1 MSTCIRGNFHV
12 SSLFC
17 HSLTLRDSRCSSLCS
32 VHGRFENPSY
42 LVLKLILALIWNIR
56 SPFQF
61 SKCRNSR
68 VKTINFATID
78 AITMALELRSFRKDR
93 SRIRSRLITRS
104 PRQFAYHKVPTTT
117 RFYAIAYP
125 RVKKSTNRYAKLEA
139 TLQKCSSI
147 HWFHPYILVFKYLI
161 FRYLHYNY
169 MREIPYGFF
178 KELKDILRV

>member
-17 HSLTLRDSRCSSLCS
+17 HPLTLRDSRCSSLCLA
-32 VHGRFENPSY
+32 HGRFENPSY

-104 PRQFAYHKVPTTT
+104 PRQFAYPKVPTTT

-125 RVKKSTNRYAKLEA
+125 RVKKKHKSIRLAWSNTPEMLFYSLI
-139 TLQKCSSI
+139 SSL
-147 HWFHPYILVFKYLI
+147 YSCL
-161 FRYLHYNY
+161 
-169 MREIPYGFF
+169 
-178 KELKDILRV
+178 

>member
-1 MSTCIRGNFHV
+1 MFPWNFHV
-12 SSLFC
+12 SNLFC
-17 HSLTLRDSRCSSLCS
+17 HSLTLRDSRCSLLCL
-32 VHGRFENPSY
+32 VHGQFENPSY

-61 SKCRNSR
+61 IKCRNSR

-104 PRQFAYHKVPTTT
+104 PRQFAYPKVPTTT
-117 RFYAIAYP
+117 RFYAIAYHEL
-125 RVKKSTNRYAKLEA
+125 KKSTNRYAKLEA

-147 HWFHPYILVFKYLI
+147 HWFHPCILVFKYLI
-161 FRYLHYNY
+161 FRYLHYNS

-178 KELKDILRV
+178 KELKHILRV

>member
-1 MSTCIRGNFHV
+1 MFPWNFHV
-12 SSLFC
+12 RSLLC

-32 VHGRFENPSY
+32 AHGRFENPSY

-78 AITMALELRSFRKDR
+78 AITMALGLRTFRKDR
-93 SRIRSRLITRS
+93 SRILSRLITRS
-104 PRQFAYHKVPTTT
+104 PREFPYPKAPKTS
-117 RFYAIAYP
+117 RLYAIAYP
-125 RVKKSTNRYAKLEA
+125 RVQKSTNRYAKLEA
-139 TLQKCSSI
+139 TLRKCSSI

-161 FRYLHYNY
+161 FRYLHYNS

-178 KELKDILRV
+178 EELKNILRV

>member
-1 MSTCIRGNFHV
+1 MQSWKCGPIQRHIVRHCSPNSRNFNPH
-12 SSLFC
+12 
-17 HSLTLRDSRCSSLCS
+17 SLCS

-78 AITMALELRSFRKDR
+78 AITMALGLRTFRKDR
-93 SRIRSRLITRS
+93 SRIRSRLITRI
-104 PRQFAYHKVPTTT
+104 PRQFAYPKVPTTT

-125 RVKKSTNRYAKLEA
+125 RVKKSTNRYAKNALLF
-139 TLQKCSSI
+139 TDFI
-147 HWFHPYILVFKYLI
+147 LI
-161 FRYLHYNY
+161 FLSLN
-169 MREIPYGFF
+169 I
-178 KELKDILRV
+178 